1 MKILPVTDPA
11 FAPYGRVVE
20 GYPVAGLLEALEKHT
35 PCPEEGTVYFPKVD
49 ALHAAPDAAQIGD
62 DLFGGMPFEFG
73 CCNGRNTKLNCLE
86 YHRDSE
92 FNLGTEDFIL
102 LLAKMDDI
110 VDGVL
115 DTAKAKAFFVPKG
128 VLVEVYATTLHYA
141 PCHNDP
147 AKGFRVLVGLPAGTN
162 TDYRPGTGK
171 NTLDKALWARNKWLL
186 AHPESGEAA
195 EGAYVGL
202 KGVNLDIRADIPYS
216 KL

>member
-1 MKILPVTDPA
+1 
-11 FAPYGRVVE
+11 
-20 GYPVAGLLEALEKHT
+20 
-35 PCPEEGTVYFPKVD
+35 
-49 ALHAAPDAAQIGD
+49 
-62 DLFGGMPFEFG
+62 
-73 CCNGRNTKLNCLE
+73 
-86 YHRDSE
+86 
-92 FNLGTEDFIL
+92 
-102 LLAKMDDI
+102 MDDI

-171 NTLDKALWARNKWLL
+171 NTLDKTLWARNKWLL

-202 KGVNLDIRADIPYS
+202 KGVNLDIQADIPFV
-216 KL
+216 K